1 MTGPRRIADLF
12 DDRRGAT
19 IVEFAIVAPVLII
32 LLFGLLDLGYDV
44 YVKAQLEGAMEQA
57 GRNSTLETN
66 AKNGAAIDAFVES
79 RVRNVVS
86 RATFVPTRMAYT
98 AFKDVQK
105 EESYSDNKPAN
116 GRYNVGECFEDVNGN
131 QKWDADLGRTGQ
143 GGANDVVLYS
153 MTVKYDR
160 LMPSSGLLGLS
171 QHVQVTASTVLRNQ
185 PYDDQVIPTV
195 VKCQ

>member
-1 MTGPRRIADLF
+1 MTKPRTIATLF
-12 DDRRGAT
+12 VDHRGAT
-19 IVEFAIVAPVLII
+19 IIEFAIVAPVLII

-66 AKNGAAIDAFVES
+66 AKSGAAIDAFVES

-86 RATFVPTRMAYT
+86 RATFVPKRMAYA

-116 GRYNVGECFEDVNGN
+116 GRYDLGECFEDVNGN
-131 QKWDADLGRTGQ
+131 QRWDADLGRTGQ

-160 LMPSSGLLGLS
+160 LMPSSVLLGLS
-171 QHVQVTASTVLRNQ
+171 QRVQVTASTVLRNQ

-195 VKCQ
+195 VKCK